1 MEDQI
6 ALFDLEGNQ
15 GLRLANHIMQDGL
28 FYISDGGGAKILRFN
43 SFGDLLF
50 MIYNEETNPPPMT
63 LRHHSAASL
72 LTRWAV
78 PYPLLEPG
86 EIAVDSRRH
95 IYVRDRLP
103 PERHRFDPETRS
115 LLSNVVL
122 HFDTNGRFVEF
133 LGREGIGG
141 TPFPRIEGIYTS
153 INDELAVICR
163 HPMGWDVYW
172 YNSEGLLLF
181 VIQLHMDAL
190 PIPPDRDNVFPAL
203 DKISVGVD
211 ERSLFIKVD
220 YYRNTYDE
228 STNIRTGIEPDS
240 SVIWVMNVETGVWE
254 RYIDI
259 PFFEYTVIE
268 QNRRIIYRM
277 LYSLL
282 GVIRDGQA
290 VLTFPVEGG
299 YSILIISTDTSGA
312 QYRGFIPVDNE
323 NLQFNAFSLSPDG
336 ILSGLLVED
345 WQVRLVW
352 WRTDRFIGEGS

>member
-1 MEDQI
+1 
-6 ALFDLEGNQ
+6 
-15 GLRLANHIMQDGL
+15 
-28 FYISDGGGAKILRFN
+28 
-43 SFGDLLF
+43 
-50 MIYNEETNPPPMT
+50 
-63 LRHHSAASL
+63 
-72 LTRWAV
+72 
-78 PYPLLEPG
+78 
-86 EIAVDSRRH
+86 
-95 IYVRDRLP
+95 
-103 PERHRFDPETRS
+103 
-115 LLSNVVL
+115 
-122 HFDTNGRFVEF
+122 
-133 LGREGIGG
+133 
-141 TPFPRIEGIYTS
+141 
-153 INDELAVICR
+153 
-163 HPMGWDVYW
+163 
-172 YNSEGLLLF
+172 
-181 VIQLHMDAL
+181 MDAL

-277 LYSLL
+277 LYSFL